1 MGGEAIKF
9 QKFILRTTLT
19 DICIVKRNSKI
30 GELWDVAPLGD
41 CMTDHPT
48 QAPPMNLRHRIN
60 YGIDA

>member
-30 GELWDVAPLGD
+30 GELWDAVSLGD
-41 CMTDHPT
+41 CM
-48 QAPPMNLRHRIN
+48 
-60 YGIDA
+60 IDQ